1 MSVVMVMM
9 RFHGI
14 VIVVNSAVDSRS
26 RRSGRGKISALS
38 QRNGNSDGLAVRSSS
53 HDSQFLYLEMT
64 ECVRLDYTKNNFAIW
79 RNVTNLIVKSSGWNA
94 VESRC
99 LQGTLAA
106 TDGLDSGGDI
116 VSGVLSVAFQFRT
129 IAICFAVIDVMIFRQ
144 GGTLRQICLF
154 FLEN

>member
-1 MSVVMVMM
+1 
-9 RFHGI
+9 
-14 VIVVNSAVDSRS
+14 
-26 RRSGRGKISALS
+26 
-38 QRNGNSDGLAVRSSS
+38 
-53 HDSQFLYLEMT
+53 
-64 ECVRLDYTKNNFAIW
+64 
-79 RNVTNLIVKSSGWNA
+79 
-94 VESRC
+94 
-99 LQGTLAA
+99 LAA

>member
-1 MSVVMVMM
+1 M
-9 RFHGI
+9 RP
-14 VIVVNSAVDSRS
+14 
-26 RRSGRGKISALS
+26 
-38 QRNGNSDGLAVRSSS
+38 
-53 HDSQFLYLEMT
+53 
-64 ECVRLDYTKNNFAIW
+64 VRLHRKNNFAIW

-129 IAICFAVIDVMIFRQ
+129 IAICFAVIDVIFRQ
-144 GGTLRQICLF
+144 GRTLRQI
-154 FLEN
+154 